1 MGCGCVGETLA
12 TVTALAFDTAVLGV
26 VYSSPL
32 VTSLTE
38 LVVLVEEAGAL
49 VGAELADVLGVDA
62 LLGVATRELNWGA
75 GLLTTP
81 LATSDSGLT
90 ACTAMAGDLLAG
102 ARGSLVV
109 MVVAVVKRQPL
120 VRASPSAWNLNDMVC
135 SSRSWSH

>member
-1 MGCGCVGETLA
+1 M
-12 TVTALAFDTAVLGV
+12 LGV
-26 VYSSPL
+26 VSSSPL

-49 VGAELADVLGVDA
+49 VGAELADELGVDA
-62 LLGVATRELNWGA
+62 LLGVATRELNW
-75 GLLTTP
+75 LTTP

>member
-1 MGCGCVGETLA
+1 M
-12 TVTALAFDTAVLGV
+12 LGV
-26 VYSSPL
+26 VSSSPL

-49 VGAELADVLGVDA
+49 VGAELADELGVDA

-102 ARGSLVV
+102 ARGAGARGSLVM

>member
-1 MGCGCVGETLA
+1 M
-12 TVTALAFDTAVLGV
+12 LGV
-26 VYSSPL
+26 VSSSPL

-38 LVVLVEEAGAL
+38 LAVLVEEAGAL
-49 VGAELADVLGVDA
+49 VGAELADELGVDA
-62 LLGVATRELNWGA
+62 ILGVATRELNWGA

-120 VRASPSAWNLNDMVC
+120 VRASPSACNLNDMVC

>member
-1 MGCGCVGETLA
+1 M
-12 TVTALAFDTAVLGV
+12 LGV
-26 VYSSPL
+26 VSSSPL

-38 LVVLVEEAGAL
+38 LAVLVEEAGSL
-49 VGAELADVLGVDA
+49 VGAELADELGVDA

-102 ARGSLVV
+102 GSG
-109 MVVAVVKRQPL
+109 
-120 VRASPSAWNLNDMVC
+120 
-135 SSRSWSH
+135 

>member
-1 MGCGCVGETLA
+1 M
-12 TVTALAFDTAVLGV
+12 LGV
-26 VYSSPL
+26 VSSSPL

-38 LVVLVEEAGAL
+38 LVVLVEEAGAQ
-49 VGAELADVLGVDA
+49 VGAELADELGVDA

-90 ACTAMAGDLLAG
+90 ACTAMAG